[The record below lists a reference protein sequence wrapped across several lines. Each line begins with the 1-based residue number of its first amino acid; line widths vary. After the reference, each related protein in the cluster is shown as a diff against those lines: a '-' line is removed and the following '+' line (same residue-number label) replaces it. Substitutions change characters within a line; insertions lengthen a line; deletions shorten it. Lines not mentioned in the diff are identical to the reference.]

1 MPETR
6 DKLAELCR
14 DHAIGIELIE
24 QSCDL
29 EQVLDRTLAEC
40 ERRVG
45 GAGAGADADDRLR
58 QLSGLLRLAQTT
70 RHLQSQGATLEEARD
85 VDRALRRV
93 DREID
98 DASARTEQ
106 LRSRLDAAMTRLEA
120 ATADPPF
127 DLEALREL
135 FQSLSRLCHKINNPL
150 TSVMGRAQMLQLKV
164 HPGQDAQLAR
174 SITVIEESARRVA
187 DLVQELAGLVCQG
200 RKEFVESYDSS
211 AGSR

>member
-14 DHAIGIELIE
+14 DHAIGMELIE

-40 ERRVG
+40 ERRIG
-45 GAGAGADADDRLR
+45 GAGAHGDDRLH
-58 QLSGLLRLAQTT
+58 QLSGLLRLARTT
-70 RHLQSQGATLEEARD
+70 RHLQSQGATLDEAHE
-85 VDRALRRV
+85 VDRELRRV

-164 HPGQDAQLAR
+164 QPGQDEQLAR